1 MRLAAAPRT
10 QLTSGPIRRVC
21 PTQRFGGVSLLRRP
35 TAQMRLRVPK
45 AENITRLRPYGRA
58 SKKMGKTPQRQ
69 GTYPLYRV
77 PQPLRQMRHAL
88 AGDVQCARR
97 RVEALC

>member
-1 MRLAAAPRT
+1 MRY
-10 QLTSGPIRRVC
+10 
-21 PTQRFGGVSLLRRP
+21 GGLSLLRRP
-35 TAQMRLRVPK
+35 TAELRVRVPK

-77 PQPLRQMRHAL
+77 PQPLRQMRHAWPEMFN
-88 AGDVQCARR
+88 APDAEWKHY
-97 RVEALC
+97 VEPRMQGEMLCVGVLHTDKGVD